1 MQCGNLI
8 GSCIGGT
15 EHANRVQTKCF
26 PDIFMTNAM
35 TLEELQAIDSRCRY
49 EKPKLLELSRSDP
62 PAALDELDVVEESIG
77 TKLPKSYRDFLAA
90 FGGGTVGL
98 AVIFSAYADGDWYLP
113 DRQRAAEQFLPTGLL
128 AFSDDFAGGYYVFKV
143 ADEIADE
150 RPWYWNQDG
159 GLVQTEFAN
168 VYEFVA
174 RYAYE
179 PA

>member
-1 MQCGNLI
+1 M
-8 GSCIGGT
+8 T
-15 EHANRVQTKCF
+15 ES
-26 PDIFMTNAM
+26 M
-35 TLEELQAIDSRCRY
+35 TLEELRDTDSRYRR
-49 EKPKLLELSRSDP
+49 EKPKLFELAQSDP
-62 PAALDELDVVEESIG
+62 PAAPEDLTAVEDSIG
-77 TKLPKSYRDFLAA
+77 VKLPRSYRDFLTA

-98 AVIFSAYADGDWYLP
+98 AVIFSACADGVWYLP
-113 DRQRAAEQFLPTGLL
+113 DRQRDAGQFLPSGLL

-143 ADEIADE
+143 ADGVAEE

-159 GLVQTEFAN
+159 GLVRTEFAN